1 MNLLL
6 ISGKCSMSDYG
17 VPGNVDN
24 SSNEEQ
30 GDKWETQVSAYILYI
45 AFPVVVSVYFME
57 IWPRLKPYPLYC
69 GLNSLICRK
78 SLPVPPSVLLQTFDC
93 NM

>member
-30 GDKWETQVSAYILYI
+30 GDK
-45 AFPVVVSVYFME
+45 
-57 IWPRLKPYPLYC
+57 
-69 GLNSLICRK
+69 
-78 SLPVPPSVLLQTFDC
+78 
-93 NM
+93 